1 MRLKVVCARS
11 RLALAAAVAFSSF
24 GDGAL
29 HFGAAGLGA
38 AQVRVQVA
46 RVQRD
51 QRLPFANM
59 VADLHAHLLHVAHH
73 LARDRGRGARADGA
87 GGFVT
92 RGPVLGG
99 NRRYLAPPPAEFA
112 AGRRGAAGSLPQEV
126 SRRTGMGR
134 NRK

>member
-51 QRLPFANM
+51 QRLA
-59 VADLHAHLLHVAHH
+59 L
-73 LARDRGRGARADGA
+73 RGH
-87 GGFVT
+87 
-92 RGPVLGG
+92 
-99 NRRYLAPPPAEFA
+99 
-112 AGRRGAAGSLPQEV
+112 GRRLATL
-126 SRRTGMGR
+126 TCCT
-134 NRK
+134 